1 MGNCSTCMLLYDI
14 VLDLSSKKETFC
26 NNLIFNPFNLIVIHP
41 VECLRVI
48 VGQGQET
55 KRQNALN
62 STDGLKFGRYRLVA
76 FDVDVENYSP
86 SLLSNE
92 HFNPMP
98 CCFPRLRVQ
107 RRKQESRFQF
117 ELTERKKDIRPKTT
131 TIKRSLHQLYS

>member
-1 MGNCSTCMLLYDI
+1 MLLYVT

-55 KRQNALN
+55 KRENALN
-62 STDGLKFGRYRLVA
+62 STDGLKFGRYRLWCWRWELQPFSPVKWA
-76 FDVDVENYSP
+76 FQPYAVLFSTSP
-86 SLLSNE
+86 SPAKKAGFSLSWQKE
-92 HFNPMP
+92 
-98 CCFPRLRVQ
+98 
-107 RRKQESRFQF
+107 
-117 ELTERKKDIRPKTT
+117 KKDIQPKTT

>member
-1 MGNCSTCMLLYDI
+1 MGLSINCSTCMLLYVT

-41 VECLRVI
+41 VECLRVF

-55 KRQNALN
+55 KRENALN

-76 FDVDVENYSP
+76 FDVDVENYSL

-92 HFNPMP
+92 HFNPTP

-107 RRKQESRFQF
+107 RRKQVSVD
-117 ELTERKKDIRPKTT
+117 RKKNRHSAKTT
-131 TIKRSLHQLYS
+131 TIKRSLHQLYG

>member
-1 MGNCSTCMLLYDI
+1 MLLYVT

-55 KRQNALN
+55 KRENALN

-107 RRKQESRFQF
+107 
-117 ELTERKKDIRPKTT
+117 
-131 TIKRSLHQLYS
+131 